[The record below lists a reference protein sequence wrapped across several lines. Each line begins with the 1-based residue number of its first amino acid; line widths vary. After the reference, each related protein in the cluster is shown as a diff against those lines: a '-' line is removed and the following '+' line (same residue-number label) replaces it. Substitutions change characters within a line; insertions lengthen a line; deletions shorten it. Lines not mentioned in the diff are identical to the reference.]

1 MLKIHTMITV
11 VEDKGVIQDLFFLKI
26 DIDIISNKILN
37 FIGTPACSIRQGI
50 PVIVAILAGSCRIRD
65 EFSDT
70 TNVLLSINFSESE
83 PQ

>member
-26 DIDIISNKILN
+26 DIDIISNKIR
-37 FIGTPACSIRQGI
+37 TPACSIRQGI

-83 PQ
+83 PR